1 MRRWVYSLPVSKI
14 PEVLKMKLTGKPVY
28 HFVIPYPW
36 KRFLRGVDAIG
47 IGTIMIY
54 TIVYLY
60 LIFKHGKAAINPAED
75 IFIYSVLFLVYF
87 IMRYIPVK
95 YDKIKSPIE
104 ITITDTMWQYKKG
117 ELIYNK
123 SFTPVKNIRVTL
135 DDKQLEMWT
144 DLEEADEDGD
154 IAWRFAFRRKDELG
168 ELDYRE
174 FTEKTYI
181 PAAKYMIKRI
191 KELNPDVKV
200 TWEDRRKKYR

>member
-1 MRRWVYSLPVSKI
+1 MELN
-14 PEVLKMKLTGKPVY
+14 GKPVY

-36 KRFLRGVDAIG
+36 KSLLAGLFWMSTASLFGFSVL
-47 IGTIMIY
+47 
-54 TIVYLY
+54 LY
-60 LIFKHGKAAINPAED
+60 LVFGPTYGFLKGFVGL
-75 IFIYSVLFLVYF
+75 FILAYGIYFLF
-87 IMRYIPVK
+87 RYIELK
-95 YDKIKSPIE
+95 YDKIQTPIE

-144 DLEEADEDGD
+144 DLEEADDEGD

-168 ELDYRE
+168 EVDYRE
-174 FTEKTYI
+174 FAEKTYI